1 VVLAGWMSVSAVGV
15 MAGGCGRPAGRLL
28 VPPEPAVVWPAAP
41 EVARIRWVGALAS
54 SADLHAARSGAEAF
68 KAALRG
74 KRPPIRFEGPHGVAV
89 RGGRWLAVADSGG
102 GAVHVL
108 DLQQRTH
115 RVIRGWVD
123 QHAGQ
128 AKHAARFLTGA
139 ALSAAPIQ
147 RLGSPVGVA
156 WAGGRLL
163 VTDAERGEVI
173 EFDADGTYRRRF
185 GGEELVRPVGLA
197 WEADRGRLYVVDG
210 GSHCV
215 RVFDSSGSL
224 VETIGRRG
232 PGAGEFNFPSH
243 ICVRDGRMAVADSGN
258 FRVQLLDAEGRCL
271 GIIGQQGDGA
281 GDLSLPKGV
290 AFDSAG
296 HIYVV
301 DARFENVQIFETSG
315 RLLLAFG
322 EEGGGVGRFSLP
334 AGLAI
339 DQEDRIWVADSGNR
353 RVCVLDYLSRRTQN
367 VETSKSRNVETSK
380 RRNVQTSKRRNVQ
393 TPRSHEVRES

>member
-1 VVLAGWMSVSAVGV
+1 MRWRVENTGRLIVLAGWMGVSAVGV

-28 VPPEPAVVWPAAP
+28 VAPEPAVVWPAGP
-41 EVARIRWVGALAS
+41 EAARIRWVGALAS

-68 KAALRG
+68 KSALRG

-108 DLQQRTH
+108 DLEQRTH
-115 RVIRGWVD
+115 VVIRGWAD
-123 QHAGQ
+123 QPADQ
-128 AKHAARFLTGA
+128 AQ
-139 ALSAAPIQ
+139 IQ
-147 RLGSPVGVA
+147 RLGSPMGVA

-173 EFDADGTYRRRF
+173 EFDADGEYRRRF
-185 GGEELVRPVGLA
+185 GGAELVRPVGLA
-197 WEADRGRLYVVDG
+197 WEAERGRLYVVDG
-210 GSHCV
+210 GAHCV

-243 ICVRDGRMAVADSGN
+243 ICVRDGRLAVADSGN
-258 FRVQLLDAEGRCL
+258 FRVQLLDSDGRCL

-301 DARFENVQIFETSG
+301 DARFENVQIFDHSG

-339 DQEDRIWVADSGNR
+339 DQQDRIWVADSGNK
-353 RVCVLDYLSRRTQN
+353 RVCVLDYLSRQTQ
-367 VETSKSRNVETSK
+367 VEKREPRVES
-380 RRNVQTSKRRNVQ
+380 
-393 TPRSHEVRES
+393 